1 MRAVASLCVSYCRIV
16 FCQLEC
22 LSRARV
28 GSPSCVCLFFLKYVQ
43 GLFFLKYVP
52 VETLLSARPLLAM
65 VSQDM
70 MFALVLCTLVA
81 QLLAPLGDVIIN
93 LEIQRQLCLMAA
105 FGLLVIIGFV
115 LGRACRST
123 PAQPQ
128 SSAPAT
134 TTAPSGASRRT
145 PAHAI
150 EDIEVF
156 LVADGKTVHTTGG
169 CHGARQ
175 RELLPHRLRY
185 TVSWCGTCSKH
196 MR

>member
-1 MRAVASLCVSYCRIV
+1 MQESVNSRHLIPMRAVASLCVSYCRIV

-93 LEIQRQLCLMAA
+93 LEIKRQLCLMAA

-115 LGRACRST
+115 L
-123 PAQPQ
+123 
-128 SSAPAT
+128 AT
-134 TTAPSGASRRT
+134 GASLSLNTGTATVISTSDNNSTQRSITTDTSTCHRG
-145 PAHAI
+145 HRG
-150 EDIEVF
+150 VSCGRWQNSSH
-156 LVADGKTVHTTGG
+156 DGW
-169 CHGARQ
+169 
-175 RELLPHRLRY
+175 
-185 TVSWCGTCSKH
+185 VSRCKAT
-196 MR
+196 